1 MNRQEKEAIDNLT
14 VEQLLRQHRFAPAGD
29 PRYQGEEGDY
39 RVARLAKLRSADPA
53 AYTAA
58 SKNIGW

>member
-1 MNRQEKEAIDNLT
+1 MDKETKEAIDRLT
-14 VEQLLRQHRFAPAGD
+14 VEQLLQQHRFTPAGD

-39 RVARLAKLRSADPA
+39 RMRRLAELRTADPG
-53 AYTAA
+53 AYVAA